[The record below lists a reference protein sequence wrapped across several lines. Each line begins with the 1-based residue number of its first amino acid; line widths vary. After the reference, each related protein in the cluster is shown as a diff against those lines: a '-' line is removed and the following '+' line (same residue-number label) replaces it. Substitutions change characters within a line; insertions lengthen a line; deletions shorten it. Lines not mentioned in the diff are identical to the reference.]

1 MAGAAVDDPAPPR
14 CYDETMADDP
24 PAFIRFHTTEMRVEI
39 YQLALE
45 LAARLYTVVEL
56 AELERYYLRDALD
69 KKSTAIPV
77 LIARGL
83 AVSGAERR
91 EHFAHARRIVT
102 DCAAILDTLRERGT
116 IEAEAIGPARTLV
129 SAMLQK
135 LDAMTYRFGAG

>member
-1 MAGAAVDDPAPPR
+1 MLR
-14 CYDETMADDP
+14 REMADDP
-24 PAFIRFHTTEMRVEI
+24 PTFIRFYGGESEMRVEI

-45 LAARLYTVVEL
+45 LAARLYNVVEL

-116 IEAEAIGPARTLV
+116 IEVEALGPARTLAAAV
-129 SAMLQK
+129 QQK
-135 LDAMTYRFGAG
+135 LDAMMFRFGAG